1 MTHTIL
7 VVDDDELIRN
17 MVTHFLKREGYNPVA
32 APDGTAGIA
41 TFEEHHPALVVLDI
55 AMPTVSGFDVARQIR
70 AIEEREKLAHTPII
84 LLTAYARSFFV
95 AATNEADIDSYLTKP
110 ITPEKLLA
118 HIQRFLD
125 DTATETSPTE

>member
-17 MVTHFLKREGYNPVA
+17 MVTHFLKREGYEIIA
-32 APDGTAGIA
+32 APDGATGIA
-41 TFEEHHPALVVLDI
+41 EFEANQPALVVLDI
-55 AMPTVSGFDVARQIR
+55 AMPSISGFEVARQIR
-70 AIEEREKLAHTPII
+70 AIEQRDTLGHTPII

-110 ITPEKLLA
+110 VTPEKLLA
-118 HIQRFLD
+118 HVQRFLS
-125 DTATETSPTE
+125 DTTESNAAE